1 MVCGRK
7 SEHLRLSSEHLRL
20 SAIVLQLQFFILVL
34 FLDRNPESADKHHRP
49 AGCPVDMD
57 SLQDENA
64 TAFTHPLLSES
75 REYSH
80 FYIQDS
86 QDSEKKTSE
95 DSRFGEQNLVPQVS
109 CHHLGGGSSPRMD
122 TVEVGLEEVVS
133 DQPLHGR
140 AGDAT
145 EEDDYVFF
153 TQFNIPNFV
162 SLEQSSELGEE
173 ELPYEPSAVLERQE
187 AHCDTH

>member
-7 SEHLRLSSEHLRL
+7 SESLKLSSQHLKL
-20 SAIVLQLQFFILVL
+20 SAAHLQLYFFILVL
-34 FLDRNPESADKHHRP
+34 FLDRNPESADQHHRP
-49 AGCPVDMD
+49 AGCAVDMD

-75 REYSH
+75 RAYSH

-86 QDSEKKTSE
+86 QDSGKKTSE
-95 DSRFGEQNLVPQVS
+95 KSKFVVQNLVPQVS

-122 TVEVGLEEVVS
+122 TVEVGLEDVFS
-133 DQPLHGR
+133 NQPLHGR
-140 AGDAT
+140 AGDVT
-145 EEDDYVFF
+145 EDDYVLF

-173 ELPYEPSAVLERQE
+173 ELLYEPSAVLERRE
-187 AHCDTH
+187 AHCDIH